1 MIDIVKT
8 ETNTGFEFIN
18 GRYEVLCT
26 IPNNATNGDIIK
38 ALFPYVNVKDSGTIY
53 YSVNIEDLSSDKELN
68 TVGFRKDW
76 WNAPWKEHNKGRSIK
91 NYE

>member
-8 ETNTGFEFIN
+8 ETNTGFEFMN

-38 ALFPYVNVKDSGTIY
+38 TLFPYVNVKDTNTMY
-53 YSVNIEDLSSDKELN
+53 YSVNIEDLSSDEELN

-76 WNAPWKEHNKGRSIK
+76 WNAPWKE
-91 NYE
+91 

>member
-8 ETNTGFEFIN
+8 ETNTGFEFMN

-38 ALFPYVNVKDSGTIY
+38 ALFPYVNVKDRSTMY
-53 YSVNIEDLSSDKELN
+53 YSVNIEDLSSDEELN

-76 WNAPWKEHNKGRSIK
+76 WNAPWKGSKQ
-91 NYE
+91 